1 MNLILVPSQ
10 RSPWESEIKSIE
22 TQKKDANRI
31 TAPCI
36 SNDDKT
42 LKYELSASMVKRVN
56 LSSGLIATHGQSTN
70 DKLKTNLMNNA
81 VTLDY
86 GYSISPLRM
95 GFPHELQ
102 LPSMAIVGKHSLR
115 VD

>member
-1 MNLILVPSQ
+1 MNRTWVPSQ
-10 RSPWESEIKSIE
+10 TSPWESKIKSIE

-31 TAPCI
+31 PAACI
-36 SNDDKT
+36 PTDDKT

-56 LSSGLIATHGQSTN
+56 FLSGLIVTHGQSTN
-70 DKLKTNLMNNA
+70 DKLKTNLMNHA
-81 VTLDY
+81 VTLDS
-86 GYSISPLRM
+86 GYSVSPLRM

-102 LPSMAIVGKHSLR
+102 LSRVAIVGEYPLR